1 MIRPRLASLG
11 FGLALGLLIATGGAA
26 GQSAESE
33 GIVRWDLVQIVQGT
47 ALAGGSDEATD
58 AATGDVIT
66 LTGSGQ
72 ANLGPHPRA
81 AGGGTFVH
89 ERTVAHGHDTS
100 TEVVAR
106 GIYVVTGFVSWE
118 RDTGTLPVADGI
130 GFAEQASSGILAL
143 NVRLMP
149 EEGSPSEGV
158 LTIYCM
164 LPGAT
169 FVPFEGITLQVGQFD
184 FQASGGVTLFHVLT

>member
-11 FGLALGLLIATGGAA
+11 VGLALGVLVATTGAV
-26 GQSAESE
+26 GQSAQQ
-33 GIVRWDLVQIVQGT
+33 GPGTIVRWDLAQIVQAT
-47 ALAGGSDEATD
+47 ALAGGTDQATD
-58 AATGDVIT
+58 AATGDVVA

-89 ERTVAHGHDTS
+89 TRTVGHETQ
-100 TEVVAR
+100 VVAR
-106 GIYVVTGFVSWE
+106 GIYVVTGFVNWQ
-118 RDTGTLPVADGI
+118 RDTGALPIADGI
-130 GFAEQASSGILAL
+130 GFVEQASSGILTL

-149 EEGSPSEGV
+149 EGGSPVDGV
-158 LTIYCM
+158 LGINCE

-169 FVPFEGITLQVGQFD
+169 FVQFEGITLKVGSFD
-184 FQASGGVTLFHVLT
+184 FRASGGVTLFHVLT

>member
-11 FGLALGLLIATGGAA
+11 VGLALGVLVATTGAA
-26 GQSAESE
+26 GQSAQQGS
-33 GIVRWDLVQIVQGT
+33 IVRWDLAQIVQAT
-47 ALAGGSDEATD
+47 VLAGGTDQATD
-58 AATGDVIT
+58 AATGDVVT

-89 ERTVAHGHDTS
+89 TRTDGHGTQ
-100 TEVVAR
+100 VVAR
-106 GIYVVTGFVSWE
+106 GIYVVTGFVSW
-118 RDTGTLPVADGI
+118 RPDSGTLPVADGI
-130 GFAEQASSGILAL
+130 GFAEQASSGILTL

-149 EEGSPSEGV
+149 EGGSPVDGV
-158 LTIYCM
+158 LGVNCE

-169 FVPFEGITLQVGQFD
+169 FVTFEGITLKVGSFD
-184 FQASGGVTLFHVLT
+184 FRASGGVTLFHVLT

>member
-11 FGLALGLLIATGGAA
+11 VGLALGVLVATTGAV
-26 GQSAESE
+26 GQSAQQ
-33 GIVRWDLVQIVQGT
+33 GPGTIVRWDLPQLLQGT
-47 ALAGGSDEATD
+47 AIAGGSDQATD
-58 AATGDVIT
+58 AATGDVVT

-89 ERTVAHGHDTS
+89 SRAVGHETR
-100 TEVVAR
+100 VVAS
-106 GIYVVTGFVSWE
+106 GIYVVTGFISWR
-118 RDTGTLPVADGI
+118 RDTGALPLEDGI
-130 GFAEQASSGILAL
+130 GFKEQASSGILTL

-149 EEGSPSEGV
+149 DGGSPVDGV
-158 LTIYCM
+158 LEINCE

-169 FVPFEGITLQVGQFD
+169 FVPFEGIVLKVGSFD
-184 FQASGGVTLFHVLT
+184 FRASGGVTLFHVLT